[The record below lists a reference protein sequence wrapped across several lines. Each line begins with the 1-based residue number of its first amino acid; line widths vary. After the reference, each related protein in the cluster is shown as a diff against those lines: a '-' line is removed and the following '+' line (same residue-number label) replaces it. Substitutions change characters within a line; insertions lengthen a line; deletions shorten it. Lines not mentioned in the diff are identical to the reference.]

1 MSNSSDSPFPPPS
14 EAPIETPVPDMDPVA
29 VARWAAHTRRQS
41 AWLHDEVGRRMAERL
56 GWMRQ
61 LPAAWLDWEPVH
73 GGLQGHH
80 AVAKALPDSKVF
92 IASSLDSKALFA
104 INESSPRRAT
114 VWQRLRGMVPQVA
127 RPDTQV
133 DLVWA
138 NMGLHAV
145 HQPLGLLRQW
155 HRHLNTDG
163 FVMFSCLGPHS
174 LQELRAVYAR
184 MGWAPPGHAFTDMH
198 DWGDML
204 VHEGFAEPVMDA
216 ETITLTYTSVAQLRA
231 DLRALGRN
239 LHAQRAPLTRG
250 RRWLQHWE
258 EAMSR
263 HWPRTPD
270 GRLALTFEVLYGHA
284 FKPRPRVQVA
294 ATSAVSLDD
303 MRRML
308 RTSPP
313 R

>member
-1 MSNSSDSPFPPPS
+1 
-14 EAPIETPVPDMDPVA
+14 
-29 VARWAAHTRRQS
+29 
-41 AWLHDEVGRRMAERL
+41 
-56 GWMRQ
+56 
-61 LPAAWLDWEPVH
+61 
-73 GGLQGHH
+73 
-80 AVAKALPDSKVF
+80 
-92 IASSLDSKALFA
+92 
-104 INESSPRRAT
+104 
-114 VWQRLRGMVPQVA
+114 
-127 RPDTQV
+127 
-133 DLVWA
+133 
-138 NMGLHAV
+138 
-145 HQPLGLLRQW
+145 
-155 HRHLNTDG
+155 
-163 FVMFSCLGPHS
+163 
-174 LQELRAVYAR
+174 
-184 MGWAPPGHAFTDMH
+184 
-198 DWGDML
+198 
-204 VHEGFAEPVMDA
+204 MDA
-216 ETITLTYTSVAQLRA
+216 ETITLTYTSVVQLRT

-258 EAMSR
+258 EAMSQ